1 MAPEESPTDG
11 GAQDGDGAPAAP
23 DDAWVREVLRLTRR
37 ARTLEATDAEVGRR
51 TPEVGEIDAP
61 AGDGA
66 EGENAATLRR
76 KRDGIAERHGYG
88 VNVRETDDVLVCYPL
103 DWLDGDTVDPS
114 AVEDTDRAVEVPLAG
129 GGDDVEAV
137 REANDAVLDPVL
149 DERDDAVAYNAA
161 AFAEYCE
168 NHHRCRIGDVAAED
182 VAWFLEEYYPRN
194 VWPPDG
200 AEDHV
205 EEALER
211 LFVRVDRDDLV
222 DWLDRRDG

>member
-1 MAPEESPTDG
+1 MAPEESPSEG
-11 GAQDGDGAPAAP
+11 GAQDGDGTPAASP

-37 ARTLEATDAEVGRR
+37 ARTLDSADVDSGTRVEDDVDAHE
-51 TPEVGEIDAP
+51 
-61 AGDGA
+61 GDGM
-66 EGENAATLRR
+66 EGGSPTRLRSE
-76 KRDGIAERHGYG
+76 RDAIAERHGYG

-200 AEDHV
+200 AEDRV
-205 EEALER
+205 EEALR
-211 LFVRVDRDDLV
+211 AVFVRADREDLV
-222 DWLDRRDG
+222 AWLERRSAS